1 MTEPL
6 NVEQTAARLREA
18 DPVLILCHKNPD
30 GDTIGCGSALYYA
43 LTALGKTAAVLCADP
58 VPRRLSFAKPRL
70 FRGEFEPQLVV
81 AVDVAGVQL
90 FGDTGLM
97 PAYSRRVDL
106 CIDHHA
112 GNNGYAQYTLLDDD
126 AAATAEL
133 LCDVIEA
140 MGVQLDAQMA
150 DCLYTGL
157 ATDTGCFR
165 FANTTAKTHRAAARL
180 IEAGARV
187 EELNTL
193 LFSTKTRGQIE
204 AERMAQSHLEYALE
218 GRCALIWLS
227 QDEIENSHADPAD
240 LEELTAL
247 PIGIEGVKVGLT
259 FRQQP
264 SGSWRISIRT
274 AKGVDAV
281 AVARRLGGGGHLRA
295 AGCELLGTLDNVKSA
310 VVTEVQ
316 AVLDAPEE
324 AVCRES

>member
-6 NVEQTAARLREA
+6 HVEQAAAKLRDA
-18 DPVLILCHKNPD
+18 DNILILCHKNPD
-30 GDTIGCGSALYYA
+30 GDTIGCGSALYDA
-43 LTALGKTAAVLCADP
+43 LASLGKTAAVLCADP
-58 VPRRLSFAKPRL
+58 IPRRFRYTQPRL
-70 FRGEFEPQLVV
+70 FRGEFEPSLVV
-81 AVDVAGVQL
+81 AVDVAGLQL

-112 GNNGYAQYTLLDDD
+112 GNNGYAQYTLLDAG

-133 LCDVIEA
+133 LCEVIEA
-140 MGVQLDAQMA
+140 MGVEIDPHMA

-165 FANTTAKTHRAAARL
+165 FANTTAKTHRIAARL

-187 EELNTL
+187 EELNTI
-193 LFSTKTRGQIE
+193 LFATKTRGQME
-204 AERMAQSHLEYALE
+204 AERMARSHLEYALD
-218 GRCALIWLS
+218 GSCAIIWLDR
-227 QDEIENSHADPAD
+227 DEIEASQADPSD

-247 PIGIEGVKVGLT
+247 PIGIEGVKIGLT

-264 SGSWRISIRT
+264 SGSWRVSIRT
-274 AKGVDAV
+274 VKGVDAV

>member
-6 NVEQTAARLREA
+6 NVEQAAARLREA
-18 DPVLILCHKNPD
+18 DHVLILCHKNPD
-30 GDTIGCGSALYYA
+30 GDTIGCGSALYHA
-43 LTALGKTAAVLCADP
+43 MTAMGKTAAVLCVDP
-58 VPRRLSFAKPRL
+58 VPRRLCYTRPRL
-70 FRGEFEPQLVV
+70 FRGEFEPGLVV
-81 AVDVAGVQL
+81 AVDVAGTQL

-97 PAYSRRVDL
+97 PSYSRRVDL

-112 GNNGYAQYTLLDDD
+112 GNNGYAQYTLLDPT

-140 MGVQLDAQMA
+140 MGVELDTQMA

-165 FANTTAKTHRAAARL
+165 FSNTTARTHRVAARL
-180 IEAGARV
+180 MEAGARV

-193 LFSTKTRGQIE
+193 LFSTKTRGQME

-218 GRCALIWLS
+218 DRCALIWLS
-227 QDEIENSHADPAD
+227 QDEIEASQADPAD

-247 PIGIEGVKVGLT
+247 PIGIEGVRVGLT

-274 AKGVDAV
+274 TRDVNAV
-281 AVARRLGGGGHLRA
+281 AIARRLGGGGHLRA

-310 VVTEVQ
+310 VLTEVQ
-316 AVLDAPEE
+316 AVLEAPEE
-324 AVCRES
+324 TVCRES

>member
-18 DPVLILCHKNPD
+18 DHVLILCHKNPD

-70 FRGEFEPQLVV
+70 FRGEFEPELVV

-97 PAYSRRVDL
+97 PTYSRRVDL

-112 GNNGYAQYTLLDDD
+112 GNNGYAQYTLLDAT

-140 MGVQLDAQMA
+140 MGVELDAQMA

-157 ATDTGCFR
+157 ATDTGCFC

-193 LFSTKTRGQIE
+193 LFSTKTRGQME
-204 AERMAQSHLEYALE
+204 AARMAQSHLEYALE

-227 QDEIENSHADPAD
+227 QDEIESSHADPAD

>member
-1 MTEPL
+1 M
-6 NVEQTAARLREA
+6 
-18 DPVLILCHKNPD
+18 
-30 GDTIGCGSALYYA
+30 
-43 LTALGKTAAVLCADP
+43 
-58 VPRRLSFAKPRL
+58 
-70 FRGEFEPQLVV
+70 V
-81 AVDVAGVQL
+81 AVDVAGTQL

-97 PAYSRRVDL
+97 PSYSRRVDL

-112 GNNGYAQYTLLDDD
+112 GNNGYAQYTLLDPT

-140 MGVQLDAQMA
+140 MGVELDTQMA

-165 FANTTAKTHRAAARL
+165 FSNTTARTHRVAARL
-180 IEAGARV
+180 MEAGARV

-193 LFSTKTRGQIE
+193 LFSTKTRGQME

-218 GRCALIWLS
+218 DRCALIWLS
-227 QDEIENSHADPAD
+227 QDEIEASQADPAD

-247 PIGIEGVKVGLT
+247 PIGIEGVRVGLT

-274 AKGVDAV
+274 TRDVNAV
-281 AVARRLGGGGHLRA
+281 AIARRLGGGGHLRA

-310 VVTEVQ
+310 VLTEVQ
-316 AVLDAPEE
+316 AVLEAPEE
-324 AVCRES
+324 TVCRES